1 MAVTYTIQGRLDGLN
16 AYVNACRTNP
26 YKGAKCKRSNQKICR
41 CSIPYELREKD
52 REIIFPVRVEI
63 TWYEKDRRR
72 DPDNIASAKKYIL
85 DSLVEAGVFPDDGWK
100 YVKGFTN
107 VFRLFY
113 HCLLHTNLEDKRY
126 CGREI
131 KAGQFVSSIT
141 RISAET
147 GLTESQVRTALK
159 KLKDTGYL
167 STKSTNKYTIYT
179 VNDYEKY
186 IDCGQVIE
194 ATAKVENG
202 TKMEQP
208 VERKMEQTDKNAKK
222 NCEKSKENCEKSNKK
237 AINECFEKLWKQYPN
252 KRGKGQVSDAKKKT
266 LYEIGEEK
274 IERALKRYL
283 DDLSKD
289 SSWRKPQ
296 NGSTFF
302 NSGYVD
308 YLDENYEKPPEPK
321 PQRNPASILECE
333 RDYDFDNLEQ
343 QLFKKQL
350 E

>member
-1 MAVTYTIQGRLDGLN
+1 MNININTDW
-16 AYVNACRTNP
+16 
-26 YKGAKCKRSNQKICR
+26 
-41 CSIPYELREKD
+41 E
-52 REIIFPVRVEI
+52 
-63 TWYEKDRRR
+63 WYENK
-72 DPDNIASAKKYIL
+72 
-85 DSLVEAGVFPDDGWK
+85 
-100 YVKGFTN
+100 N

-126 CGREI
+126 CGKEI

-159 KLKDTGYL
+159 KLKDTGYI

-179 VNDYEKY
+179 VNEYQNY
-186 IDCGQVIE
+186 IDCGQV
-194 ATAKVENG
+194 AGTTTAVENG
-202 TKMEQP
+202 TKMEQS
-208 VERKMEQTDKNAKK
+208 EENSKET
-222 NCEKSKENCEKSNKK
+222 CEKSKENCEKSNKK
-237 AINECFEKLWKQYPN
+237 AINECFERIWKKYPN
-252 KRGKGQVSDAKKKT
+252 KRGKGQVSDTKKKT

-308 YLDENYEKPPEPK
+308 YLDENYEKPQEPK
-321 PQRNPASILECE
+321 PQRNPASVLECE
-333 RDYDFDNLEQ
+333 RDYDFNDLEM
-343 QLFKKQL
+343 QLLHKQL

>member
-1 MAVTYTIQGRLDGLN
+1 MNININTDW
-16 AYVNACRTNP
+16 
-26 YKGAKCKRSNQKICR
+26 
-41 CSIPYELREKD
+41 E
-52 REIIFPVRVEI
+52 
-63 TWYEKDRRR
+63 WYE
-72 DPDNIASAKKYIL
+72 N
-85 DSLVEAGVFPDDGWK
+85 
-100 YVKGFTN
+100 TN

-126 CGREI
+126 CGKEI
-131 KAGQFVSSIT
+131 KAGQFVSSIP

-159 KLKDTGYL
+159 KLKDTGYI

-179 VNDYEKY
+179 VNEYRKY
-186 IDCGQVIE
+186 IDCGQVAE
-194 ATAKVENG
+194 TTTEENKVVENG

-208 VERKMEQTDKNAKK
+208 VEQTEEKAKET
-222 NCEKSKENCEKSNKK
+222 CEKPNKK
-237 AINECFEKLWKQYPN
+237 AFIDCFERLWKQYPN
-252 KRGKGQVSDAKKKT
+252 KRGKGQVSDTKKKT

-308 YLDENYEKPPEPK
+308 YLDENYEKPQEPK
-321 PQRNPASILECE
+321 PQRNPASILACE
-333 RDYDFDNLEQ
+333 RDYDFDSLEM
-343 QLFKKQL
+343 QLIQKQL

>member
-1 MAVTYTIQGRLDGLN
+1 MQININTDW
-16 AYVNACRTNP
+16 
-26 YKGAKCKRSNQKICR
+26 
-41 CSIPYELREKD
+41 E
-52 REIIFPVRVEI
+52 
-63 TWYEKDRRR
+63 WYE
-72 DPDNIASAKKYIL
+72 N
-85 DSLVEAGVFPDDGWK
+85 
-100 YVKGFTN
+100 TN

-126 CGREI
+126 CGKEI

-159 KLKDTGYL
+159 KLKDTGYI

-179 VNDYEKY
+179 VNEYQKY
-186 IDCGQVIE
+186 IDCGQVAETTTEENKI
-194 ATAKVENG
+194 VENG
-202 TKMEQP
+202 TKMEQT
-208 VERKMEQTDKNAKK
+208 VEQTDKKT
-222 NCEKSKENCEKSNKK
+222 
-237 AINECFEKLWKQYPN
+237 INECFERLWKQYPN
-252 KRGKGQVSDAKKKT
+252 KRGKGQVSDTKKKT

-308 YLDENYEKPPEPK
+308 YLDENYEKPQEPK
-321 PQRNPASILECE
+321 PQRNPASVLECE
-333 RDYDFDNLEQ
+333 RDYDFDSLEM
-343 QLFKKQL
+343 QLMQKQL

>member
-1 MAVTYTIQGRLDGLN
+1 MQININTDW
-16 AYVNACRTNP
+16 
-26 YKGAKCKRSNQKICR
+26 
-41 CSIPYELREKD
+41 E
-52 REIIFPVRVEI
+52 
-63 TWYEKDRRR
+63 WYE
-72 DPDNIASAKKYIL
+72 S
-85 DSLVEAGVFPDDGWK
+85 
-100 YVKGFTN
+100 TN
-107 VFRLFY
+107 VFRLFT
-113 HCLLHTNLEDKRY
+113 HCLLHTNTQNIRY

-131 KAGQFVSSIT
+131 KAGQFVSSVA

-159 KLKDTGYL
+159 KLKDTGYI

-179 VNDYEKY
+179 INEYQKY
-186 IDCGQVIE
+186 IDCGQVAE
-194 ATAKVENG
+194 TTTEENTVVENG
-202 TKMEQP
+202 TKMEQ
-208 VERKMEQTDKNAKK
+208 TDENAKK

-237 AINECFEKLWKQYPN
+237 AINECFERLWKQYPN
-252 KRGKGQVSDAKKKT
+252 KRGKGQVSDTKKKT

-321 PQRNPASILECE
+321 PQRNPASVLECE

-343 QLFKKQL
+343 QLLEKQFGGNT
-350 E
+350 

>member
-1 MAVTYTIQGRLDGLN
+1 MQININTDW
-16 AYVNACRTNP
+16 
-26 YKGAKCKRSNQKICR
+26 
-41 CSIPYELREKD
+41 E
-52 REIIFPVRVEI
+52 
-63 TWYEKDRRR
+63 WYE
-72 DPDNIASAKKYIL
+72 N
-85 DSLVEAGVFPDDGWK
+85 
-100 YVKGFTN
+100 TN

-113 HCLLHTNLEDKRY
+113 HFLLHTNLEDKRY
-126 CGREI
+126 CGKEI

-159 KLKDTGYL
+159 KLKDTGYI

-179 VNDYEKY
+179 VNEYQKY
-186 IDCGQVIE
+186 IDCRQVAE
-194 ATAKVENG
+194 TTTEENTVVENG

-208 VERKMEQTDKNAKK
+208 VERKMEQTDENAKK

-237 AINECFEKLWKQYPN
+237 AIIDCFERLWKQYPN
-252 KRGKGQVSDAKKKT
+252 KRGKGQVSDTKKKT

-308 YLDENYEKPPEPK
+308 YLDENYEKPQEPK
-321 PQRNPASILECE
+321 PQRNPASVLECE
-333 RDYDFDNLEQ
+333 RDYDFDDLEM
-343 QLFKKQL
+343 QLLHKQL

>member
-1 MAVTYTIQGRLDGLN
+1 MQININTDW
-16 AYVNACRTNP
+16 
-26 YKGAKCKRSNQKICR
+26 
-41 CSIPYELREKD
+41 E
-52 REIIFPVRVEI
+52 
-63 TWYEKDRRR
+63 WYE
-72 DPDNIASAKKYIL
+72 N
-85 DSLVEAGVFPDDGWK
+85 
-100 YVKGFTN
+100 TN

-126 CGREI
+126 CGKEI

-159 KLKDTGYL
+159 KLKDTGYI
-167 STKSTNKYTIYT
+167 STKSTNKYTVYT
-179 VNDYEKY
+179 INEYQKY
-186 IDCGQVIE
+186 IDCGQVAE
-194 ATAKVENG
+194 TTTEEKTVVENG
-202 TKMEQP
+202 TKMEQ
-208 VERKMEQTDKNAKK
+208 TDENAKK

-237 AINECFEKLWKQYPN
+237 EINECFERLWKQYPN
-252 KRGKGQVSDAKKKT
+252 KRGKGQVSDTKKKT

-308 YLDENYEKPPEPK
+308 YLDENYEKPLEQQ
-321 PQRNPASILECE
+321 PQRNPASVLSCE
-333 RDYDFDNLEQ
+333 RDYDFDSLEM
-343 QLFKKQL
+343 QLLHKQL

>member
-1 MAVTYTIQGRLDGLN
+1 MQININTDW
-16 AYVNACRTNP
+16 
-26 YKGAKCKRSNQKICR
+26 
-41 CSIPYELREKD
+41 E
-52 REIIFPVRVEI
+52 
-63 TWYEKDRRR
+63 WYE
-72 DPDNIASAKKYIL
+72 N
-85 DSLVEAGVFPDDGWK
+85 
-100 YVKGFTN
+100 TN

-126 CGREI
+126 CGKEI
-131 KAGQFVSSIT
+131 KAGQFVSSRA

-147 GLTESQVRTALK
+147 GLTVDQVRTALK
-159 KLKDTGYL
+159 KLKDTGYI

-179 VNDYEKY
+179 VNGYQKY
-186 IDCGQVIE
+186 IDCGQVAE
-194 ATAKVENG
+194 TTTEENTVVENG
-202 TKMEQP
+202 T
-208 VERKMEQTDKNAKK
+208 KMEQTDKNAKK

-237 AINECFEKLWKQYPN
+237 AINECFERLWKQYPN

-308 YLDENYEKPPEPK
+308 YLDENYEKPSEPK
-321 PQRNPASILECE
+321 PQRNPASVLECE
-333 RDYDFDNLEQ
+333 RDYDFDNLE
-343 QLFKKQL
+343 KQL
-350 E
+350 LEKQFGGNT

>member
-1 MAVTYTIQGRLDGLN
+1 MNININTDW
-16 AYVNACRTNP
+16 
-26 YKGAKCKRSNQKICR
+26 
-41 CSIPYELREKD
+41 E
-52 REIIFPVRVEI
+52 
-63 TWYEKDRRR
+63 WYE
-72 DPDNIASAKKYIL
+72 N
-85 DSLVEAGVFPDDGWK
+85 
-100 YVKGFTN
+100 TN

-159 KLKDTGYL
+159 KLKDTGYI

-179 VNDYEKY
+179 VNEYQKY
-186 IDCGQVIE
+186 IDCGQVAE
-194 ATAKVENG
+194 ATTEENTVVENG
-202 TKMEQP
+202 TKMEQT
-208 VERKMEQTDKNAKK
+208 EEKAKK

-237 AINECFEKLWKQYPN
+237 AINDCFERLWKQYPN
-252 KRGKGQVSDAKKKT
+252 KRGKGQVSDTKKKT

-321 PQRNPASILECE
+321 PQRNPASVLECE

-343 QLFKKQL
+343 QLLEKQFGGNT
-350 E
+350 

>member
-1 MAVTYTIQGRLDGLN
+1 M
-16 AYVNACRTNP
+16 
-26 YKGAKCKRSNQKICR
+26 KIN
-41 CSIPYELREKD
+41 INTDWE
-52 REIIFPVRVEI
+52 
-63 TWYEKDRRR
+63 WYE
-72 DPDNIASAKKYIL
+72 N
-85 DSLVEAGVFPDDGWK
+85 
-100 YVKGFTN
+100 TN

-126 CGREI
+126 CGKEI
-131 KAGQFVSSIT
+131 KAGQFVSSVA

-159 KLKDTGYL
+159 KLKDTGYI

-179 VNDYEKY
+179 VNEYQKY
-186 IDCGQVIE
+186 IDCGQVAE
-194 ATAKVENG
+194 TTTEENTVVENG

-208 VERKMEQTDKNAKK
+208 VEQTDKN
-222 NCEKSKENCEKSNKK
+222 
-237 AINECFEKLWKQYPN
+237 AINECFERLWKQYPN
-252 KRGKGQVSDAKKKT
+252 KRGKGQVSDTKKKT

-321 PQRNPASILECE
+321 PQRNPASVLSCE
-333 RDYDFDNLEQ
+333 RDYDFDDLEM
-343 QLFKKQL
+343 QLLHKQL

>member
-1 MAVTYTIQGRLDGLN
+1 MNININTDW
-16 AYVNACRTNP
+16 
-26 YKGAKCKRSNQKICR
+26 
-41 CSIPYELREKD
+41 E
-52 REIIFPVRVEI
+52 
-63 TWYEKDRRR
+63 WYE
-72 DPDNIASAKKYIL
+72 N
-85 DSLVEAGVFPDDGWK
+85 
-100 YVKGFTN
+100 TN

-159 KLKDTGYL
+159 KLKDTGYI
-167 STKSTNKYTIYT
+167 STKSTNKYTLYT
-179 VNDYEKY
+179 VNEYQNY
-186 IDCGQVIE
+186 IDCGQVAE
-194 ATAKVENG
+194 TTTEENKVVENG

-208 VERKMEQTDKNAKK
+208 MERKMEQTEEKVKET
-222 NCEKSKENCEKSNKK
+222 CEKSKENCEKPNKK
-237 AINECFEKLWKQYPN
+237 TFIDCFERLWKQYPN
-252 KRGKGQVSDAKKKT
+252 KRGKGQVSDTKKKT

-308 YLDENYEKPPEPK
+308 YLDENYEKPQEPK
-321 PQRNPASILECE
+321 PQPNPASVLSCE
-333 RDYDFDNLEQ
+333 RDYDFDDLEM
-343 QLFKKQL
+343 QLLHKQL

>member
-1 MAVTYTIQGRLDGLN
+1 MNININTDW
-16 AYVNACRTNP
+16 
-26 YKGAKCKRSNQKICR
+26 
-41 CSIPYELREKD
+41 E
-52 REIIFPVRVEI
+52 
-63 TWYEKDRRR
+63 WYE
-72 DPDNIASAKKYIL
+72 N
-85 DSLVEAGVFPDDGWK
+85 
-100 YVKGFTN
+100 TN

-159 KLKDTGYL
+159 KLKDTGYI

-179 VNDYEKY
+179 VNEYQKY
-186 IDCGQVIE
+186 IDCGQVAE
-194 ATAKVENG
+194 ATTEENTVVENG
-202 TKMEQP
+202 TKMEQT
-208 VERKMEQTDKNAKK
+208 EEKAKK

-237 AINECFEKLWKQYPN
+237 AFIDCFERLWKQYPN
-252 KRGKGQVSDAKKKT
+252 KRGKGQVSDTKKKT

-321 PQRNPASILECE
+321 PQRNPASVLECE

-343 QLFKKQL
+343 QLLEKQFGGNT
-350 E
+350 

>member
-1 MAVTYTIQGRLDGLN
+1 MNININTDW
-16 AYVNACRTNP
+16 
-26 YKGAKCKRSNQKICR
+26 
-41 CSIPYELREKD
+41 E
-52 REIIFPVRVEI
+52 
-63 TWYEKDRRR
+63 WYE
-72 DPDNIASAKKYIL
+72 N
-85 DSLVEAGVFPDDGWK
+85 
-100 YVKGFTN
+100 TN

-126 CGREI
+126 CGKEI
-131 KAGQFVSSIT
+131 KAGQFVSSIP

-159 KLKDTGYL
+159 KLKDTGYI

-179 VNDYEKY
+179 VNEYRKY
-186 IDCGQVIE
+186 IDCGQVAE
-194 ATAKVENG
+194 TTTEENKVVENG

-208 VERKMEQTDKNAKK
+208 VEQTEEKAKET
-222 NCEKSKENCEKSNKK
+222 CEKPNKK
-237 AINECFEKLWKQYPN
+237 AFIDCFERLWKQYPN
-252 KRGKGQVSDAKKKT
+252 KRGKGQVSDTKKKT

-321 PQRNPASILECE
+321 SQRNPASVLSCE
-333 RDYDFDNLEQ
+333 RDYDFDDLEM
-343 QLFKKQL
+343 QLLHKQL

>member
-1 MAVTYTIQGRLDGLN
+1 MQININTDW
-16 AYVNACRTNP
+16 
-26 YKGAKCKRSNQKICR
+26 
-41 CSIPYELREKD
+41 E
-52 REIIFPVRVEI
+52 
-63 TWYEKDRRR
+63 WYE
-72 DPDNIASAKKYIL
+72 N
-85 DSLVEAGVFPDDGWK
+85 
-100 YVKGFTN
+100 TN

-126 CGREI
+126 CGKEI

-159 KLKDTGYL
+159 KLKDTGYI

-179 VNDYEKY
+179 INEYQKY
-186 IDCGQVIE
+186 IDCGQVAE
-194 ATAKVENG
+194 TTTEENTVVENG
-202 TKMEQP
+202 TKMEQ
-208 VERKMEQTDKNAKK
+208 TDENAKK

-237 AINECFEKLWKQYPN
+237 AINECFERLWKQYPN
-252 KRGKGQVSDAKKKT
+252 KRGKGQVSDTKKKT

-308 YLDENYEKPPEPK
+308 YLDENYEKLPEPK
-321 PQRNPASILECE
+321 PQRNPASVLECE

-343 QLFKKQL
+343 QLLEKQFGGNT
-350 E
+350 

>member
-1 MAVTYTIQGRLDGLN
+1 MNININTDW
-16 AYVNACRTNP
+16 
-26 YKGAKCKRSNQKICR
+26 
-41 CSIPYELREKD
+41 E
-52 REIIFPVRVEI
+52 
-63 TWYEKDRRR
+63 WYE
-72 DPDNIASAKKYIL
+72 N
-85 DSLVEAGVFPDDGWK
+85 
-100 YVKGFTN
+100 TN

-126 CGREI
+126 CGKEI
-131 KAGQFVSSIT
+131 KAGQFVSSIP

-159 KLKDTGYL
+159 KLKDTGYI

-179 VNDYEKY
+179 VNEYRKY
-186 IDCGQVIE
+186 IDCGQVAE
-194 ATAKVENG
+194 TTTEENKVVENG

-208 VERKMEQTDKNAKK
+208 VEQTEEKAKET
-222 NCEKSKENCEKSNKK
+222 CEKPNKK
-237 AINECFEKLWKQYPN
+237 AFIDCFERLWKQYPN
-252 KRGKGQVSDAKKKT
+252 KRGKGQVSDTKKKT

-321 PQRNPASILECE
+321 PQRNPASVLECE
-333 RDYDFDNLEQ
+333 RDYDFDDLEM
-343 QLFKKQL
+343 QLLHKQL

>member
-1 MAVTYTIQGRLDGLN
+1 MQININTDW
-16 AYVNACRTNP
+16 
-26 YKGAKCKRSNQKICR
+26 
-41 CSIPYELREKD
+41 E
-52 REIIFPVRVEI
+52 
-63 TWYEKDRRR
+63 WYE
-72 DPDNIASAKKYIL
+72 N
-85 DSLVEAGVFPDDGWK
+85 
-100 YVKGFTN
+100 TN
-107 VFRLFY
+107 VFRLFT

-126 CGREI
+126 CGKEI
-131 KAGQFVSSIT
+131 KAGQFVSSVA

-159 KLKDTGYL
+159 KLKDTGYI
-167 STKSTNKYTIYT
+167 STKSTNKYTLYT
-179 VNDYEKY
+179 VNEYQKY
-186 IDCGQVIE
+186 IDCGQVAE
-194 ATAKVENG
+194 TNTEGNTVVENG
-202 TKMEQP
+202 TKMEQT

-237 AINECFEKLWKQYPN
+237 AIIDCFERLWKQYPN
-252 KRGKGQVSDAKKKT
+252 KRGKGQVSDTKKKT

-321 PQRNPASILECE
+321 PKRNPASILECE

-343 QLFKKQL
+343 QLLEKQFGGNT
-350 E
+350 

>member
-1 MAVTYTIQGRLDGLN
+1 MQININTDW
-16 AYVNACRTNP
+16 
-26 YKGAKCKRSNQKICR
+26 
-41 CSIPYELREKD
+41 E
-52 REIIFPVRVEI
+52 
-63 TWYEKDRRR
+63 WYE
-72 DPDNIASAKKYIL
+72 S
-85 DSLVEAGVFPDDGWK
+85 
-100 YVKGFTN
+100 TN
-107 VFRLFY
+107 VFRLFT
-113 HCLLHTNLEDKRY
+113 HCLLHTNTQNIRY

-131 KAGQFVSSIT
+131 KAGQFVSSVA

-159 KLKDTGYL
+159 KLKDTGYI

-179 VNDYEKY
+179 VNEYQKY
-186 IDCGQVIE
+186 IDCGQVAE
-194 ATAKVENG
+194 TTTEENMVVENG

-208 VERKMEQTDKNAKK
+208 VEQTEET
-222 NCEKSKENCEKSNKK
+222 CEKSKETCEKSNKK

-252 KRGKGQVSDAKKKT
+252 KRGKGQVSDTKKKI

-321 PQRNPASILECE
+321 PQRNPASVLECE
-333 RDYDFDNLEQ
+333 RDYDFDDLEM
-343 QLFKKQL
+343 QLLHKQL

>member
-1 MAVTYTIQGRLDGLN
+1 MNININTDW
-16 AYVNACRTNP
+16 
-26 YKGAKCKRSNQKICR
+26 
-41 CSIPYELREKD
+41 E
-52 REIIFPVRVEI
+52 
-63 TWYEKDRRR
+63 WYE
-72 DPDNIASAKKYIL
+72 N
-85 DSLVEAGVFPDDGWK
+85 
-100 YVKGFTN
+100 TN

-159 KLKDTGYL
+159 KLKDTGYI

-179 VNDYEKY
+179 VNEYQKY
-186 IDCGQVIE
+186 IDCGQVAK
-194 ATAKVENG
+194 ATTEENTVVKNG

-208 VERKMEQTDKNAKK
+208 VERKMEQSEENAKET
-222 NCEKSKENCEKSNKK
+222 CEKSKETCEKSNKK
-237 AINECFEKLWKQYPN
+237 AINECFERLWQKYPN
-252 KRGKGQVSDAKKKT
+252 KRGKGQVSDTKKKT

-308 YLDENYEKPPEPK
+308 YLDENYEKPPEP
-321 PQRNPASILECE
+321 QRNPASILACE
-333 RDYDFDNLEQ
+333 RDYDFDSLEM
-343 QLFKKQL
+343 QLMQKQL

>member
-1 MAVTYTIQGRLDGLN
+1 MININ
-16 AYVNACRTNP
+16 ADW
-26 YKGAKCKRSNQKICR
+26 
-41 CSIPYELREKD
+41 E
-52 REIIFPVRVEI
+52 
-63 TWYEKDRRR
+63 WYE
-72 DPDNIASAKKYIL
+72 N
-85 DSLVEAGVFPDDGWK
+85 
-100 YVKGFTN
+100 TN

-186 IDCGQVIE
+186 IDCGQVVE

-202 TKMEQP
+202 T
-208 VERKMEQTDKNAKK
+208 KMEQTDKNAKK

-237 AINECFEKLWKQYPN
+237 AFIDCFEKLWKQYPN

-308 YLDENYEKPPEPK
+308 YLDENYEKPPEP
-321 PQRNPASILECE
+321 QRNPASILACE
-333 RDYDFDNLEQ
+333 RDYDFDSLEM
-343 QLFKKQL
+343 QLMQKQL

>member
-1 MAVTYTIQGRLDGLN
+1 MNININTDF
-16 AYVNACRTNP
+16 
-26 YKGAKCKRSNQKICR
+26 
-41 CSIPYELREKD
+41 E
-52 REIIFPVRVEI
+52 
-63 TWYEKDRRR
+63 WYE
-72 DPDNIASAKKYIL
+72 N
-85 DSLVEAGVFPDDGWK
+85 
-100 YVKGFTN
+100 TN

-159 KLKDTGYL
+159 KLKDTGYI
-167 STKSTNKYTIYT
+167 STKSTNKCTIYT
-179 VNDYEKY
+179 VNEYQKY
-186 IDCGQVIE
+186 IDCGQVVE
-194 ATAKVENG
+194 TTTEENKVVENG

-222 NCEKSKENCEKSNKK
+222 NCEKSKEK
-237 AINECFEKLWKQYPN
+237 AFIDCFERLWKQYPN
-252 KRGKGQVSDAKKKT
+252 KRGKGQVSDTKKKT

-321 PQRNPASILECE
+321 SQRNPASVLECE
-333 RDYDFDNLEQ
+333 RDYDFDSLEM
-343 QLFKKQL
+343 QLMQKQL

>member
-1 MAVTYTIQGRLDGLN
+1 MNININTDW
-16 AYVNACRTNP
+16 
-26 YKGAKCKRSNQKICR
+26 
-41 CSIPYELREKD
+41 E
-52 REIIFPVRVEI
+52 
-63 TWYEKDRRR
+63 WYE
-72 DPDNIASAKKYIL
+72 N
-85 DSLVEAGVFPDDGWK
+85 
-100 YVKGFTN
+100 TN

-159 KLKDTGYL
+159 KLKETGYI

-179 VNDYEKY
+179 VNEYQKY
-186 IDCGQVIE
+186 IDCGQVAE
-194 ATAKVENG
+194 TTTVENTVVENG
-202 TKMEQP
+202 TKMEQT
-208 VERKMEQTDKNAKK
+208 VERKMEQTEEKVKET
-222 NCEKSKENCEKSNKK
+222 CEKPNKK
-237 AINECFEKLWKQYPN
+237 TFIDCFERLWKQYPN
-252 KRGKGQVSDAKKKT
+252 KRGKGQVSDTKKKT

-321 PQRNPASILECE
+321 SQRNPASILACE
-333 RDYDFDNLEQ
+333 RDYDFDSLEM
-343 QLFKKQL
+343 QLMQKQL